1 MPKAEE
7 QEGARAR
14 KEKEEVPV
22 KGEEKKEES
31 RLTTTSKQVVA
42 GGGRLFTN
50 LMRPENLMKRV
61 VLPALVLLILGLYFF
76 YMFKSFLM
84 IEDQQESL
92 MVFVAIVEVNQAINE
107 ISAISL

>member
-42 GGGRLFTN
+42 SGGRLFGN
-50 LMRPENLMKRV
+50 LMRPENLMRSV
-61 VLPALVLLILGLYFF
+61 VLPDLVLLILGL
-76 YMFKSFLM
+76 
-84 IEDQQESL
+84 
-92 MVFVAIVEVNQAINE
+92 
-107 ISAISL
+107 

>member
-31 RLTTTSKQVVA
+31 RLTTASKQVVA

-50 LMRPENLMKRV
+50 LTRPENLMKRV

-76 YMFKSFLM
+76 YMFKSFIM

-92 MVFVAIVEVNQAINE
+92 MVFVMQ
-107 ISAISL
+107 LCR

>member
-1 MPKAEE
+1 M
-7 QEGARAR
+7 
-14 KEKEEVPV
+14 PV

-76 YMFKSFLM
+76 YMFKSFIM

-92 MVFVAIVEVNQAINE
+92 MVFVMQ
-107 ISAISL
+107 LCR

>member
-1 MPKAEE
+1 MHKAEE
-7 QEGARAR
+7 QECARAR

-76 YMFKSFLM
+76 YMFKSFIM

-92 MVFVAIVEVNQAINE
+92 MVFVMQ
-107 ISAISL
+107 LCR

>member
-7 QEGARAR
+7 QEGARAT
-14 KEKEEVPV
+14 KEKEEVPIN
-22 KGEEKKEES
+22 GEEKKEES

-76 YMFKSFLM
+76 YMFKSFIM

-92 MVFVAIVEVNQAINE
+92 TVFLMQ
-107 ISAISL
+107 LCR